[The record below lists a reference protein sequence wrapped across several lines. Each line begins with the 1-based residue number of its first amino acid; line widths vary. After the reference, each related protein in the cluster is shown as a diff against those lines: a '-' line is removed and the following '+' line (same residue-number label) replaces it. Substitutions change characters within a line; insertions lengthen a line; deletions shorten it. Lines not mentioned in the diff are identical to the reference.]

1 METDSRSRKFNSL
14 SLRDLIEA
22 RDLYHVHL
30 INKRNVIATAIGRYL
45 IRRNDPWPNE
55 HSRKKTSSRRP
66 KPPRTLESSEVR
78 DYSWP
83 CLLVFVSQWERATDL
98 VRGDRTD
105 VIPRTLYMPDGRE
118 VPVCVVVAPRKLD
131 NSAAVDSQRLRFP
144 GNVVSAGFPVLSR
157 VQGETRV
164 ASLGCLVTDGNRFY
178 ALTNRHVS
186 GPEGTE
192 LFTRMAGREV
202 LLGKS
207 SSQQLGILKF
217 SDVYPG
223 LAGANVV
230 VNADFGLIDIVD
242 ASIWKTEVFGVG
254 AFDET
259 YDLNVNNLGLELIGT
274 PLRAYGAV
282 TGAMRGQISAL
293 FYRYK
298 SVGGLEYVA
307 DLMIGARKHE
317 EQSFDTHHGDSG
329 TLWLAET
336 PVGLQPI
343 ALHWGEHEFLSDGQ
357 EQKQSYALA
366 SCLSTVCRQLNLDVV
381 RGFNI
386 DLGYTWGKTGHFKIA
401 ARGCEL
407 VRDPKLA
414 KLMMANQENIGYTD
428 DDLLGNQVVAGKF
441 THDFV
446 PLADVAD
453 IIWRTTRP
461 DDESNHFADID
472 ERHPDVFDNKTLLEL
487 SLGNPDQNL
496 TLKTWIDFD
505 ARMDEV
511 KPNFKV
517 DKDGNKKLRPR
528 EGALPFRVWQMYK
541 LLIEAAR
548 DGDVLEFVALAG
560 TMAHYVGDAC
570 QPLHIS
576 FLHHGRD
583 ASESAVHSDYET
595 KMIDKKSAEL
605 FKGVNAIQTKVKASE
620 LIGEDPK
627 EAAKAVIALMN
638 QTVKN
643 LPPLTV
649 VQVWAAQSG
658 AGKFDRM
665 WDALKGKTIE
675 NIANGCHTLATLWE
689 SAWSAGNGAAIP
701 DSKLKEQDRG
711 QLQKRY
717 STKTFAQSFK
727 LGDPRFQKAL
737 GKTDASDDSESSP
750 NPSPT
755 TSRKRNPV
763 SRRVKGA
770 GSGPRRPRR
779 GAKGKKR
786 SGNLAGRA

>member
-1 METDSRSRKFNSL
+1 
-14 SLRDLIEA
+14 
-22 RDLYHVHL
+22 
-30 INKRNVIATAIGRYL
+30 
-45 IRRNDPWPNE
+45 
-55 HSRKKTSSRRP
+55 
-66 KPPRTLESSEVR
+66 
-78 DYSWP
+78 
-83 CLLVFVSQWERATDL
+83 
-98 VRGDRTD
+98 
-105 VIPRTLYMPDGRE
+105 MPDGRE
-118 VPVCVVVAPRKLD
+118 IPVCVVVAPRKLD
-131 NSAAVDSQRLRFP
+131 NSASVDSQRLRFP
-144 GNVVSAGFPVLSR
+144 GNLVSAGFPVLSR

-164 ASLGCLVTDGNRFY
+164 ASLGCLVTDGHRFY
-178 ALTNRHVS
+178 ALTNRHVA

-202 LLGKS
+202 FLGKS
-207 SSQQLGILKF
+207 SEQQLGVLKF

-230 VNADFGLIDIVD
+230 VNADFGLIDIAD
-242 ASIWKTEVFGVG
+242 ASIWKTDVFGVG
-254 AFDET
+254 AFQET
-259 YDLNVNNLGLELIGT
+259 YDLNVNNLGLDLIGT

-282 TGAMRGQISAL
+282 SGALRGQIYAL

-307 DLMIGARKHE
+307 DLMIGARKGE
-317 EQSFDTHHGDSG
+317 EKTFETHHGDSG

-336 PVGLQPI
+336 NVGLQPN
-343 ALHWGEHEFLSDGQ
+343 ALHWGEHEFLGDGQ
-357 EQKQSYALA
+357 GQKQSYALA

-386 DLGYTWGKTGHFKIA
+386 DLGYTWGKTGHFKVA
-401 ARGCEL
+401 ARACEL

-428 DDLLGNQVVAGKF
+428 DDLLGGQVVSGKF

-453 IIWRTTRP
+453 IIWRSTRP

-472 ERHPDVFDNKTLLEL
+472 ERHPTVFNNKTLLEL
-487 SLGNPDQNL
+487 SLADPDKNL
-496 TLKTWIDFD
+496 TLQTWIEFD
-505 ARMDEV
+505 AKMDTV

-517 DKDGNKKLRPR
+517 DRAGNKTPRPR

-548 DGDVLEFVALAG
+548 EGDVLEFVAIAG

-583 ASESAVHSDYET
+583 ASETAVHSDYET

-605 FKGVNAIQTKVKASE
+605 FKGVNAIQNKVKASE

-627 EAAKAVIALMN
+627 DAAKAVIGLMN

-675 NIANGCHTLATLWE
+675 NIANGCHVLAMLWE
-689 SAWSAGNGAAIP
+689 SAWNAGYGGAIA
-701 DSKLKEQDRG
+701 DSKLKEQDKEL
-711 QLQKRY
+711 LQKRY
-717 STKTFAQSFK
+717 LNSKAFAPSFK

-737 GKTDASDDSESSP
+737 GGGEEVGANGELGSTGAPSEETSTA
-750 NPSPT
+750 PSRGG
-755 TSRKRNPV
+755 SRKRTG
-763 SRRVKGA
+763 GA
-770 GSGPRRPRR
+770 RKVGRADGGGRRPRR
-779 GAKGKKR
+779 SAKGKKR
-786 SGNLAGRA
+786 SGEVAG